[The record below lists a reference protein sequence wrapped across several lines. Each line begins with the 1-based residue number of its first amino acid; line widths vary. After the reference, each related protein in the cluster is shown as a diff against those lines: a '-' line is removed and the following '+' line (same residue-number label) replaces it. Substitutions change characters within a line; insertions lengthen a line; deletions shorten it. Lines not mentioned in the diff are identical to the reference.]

1 MKNEDFDLMDLKLEL
16 QKSKEPLLV
25 RIKKSLSFFK
35 KNNNNEIIFDDC
47 GSSEPIVKTTNL
59 EEIKEKI
66 KNYSYIEEKPE
77 IEIDFKLTEKPRQN
91 FFKEFINWFN
101 SYLFSTFEKD
111 KRKFKIRNRILAL
124 LLFISIFLLFFL
136 NINPKEKEVLNKVV
150 DLEKKYEN
158 IIEKTKNF
166 KIEEKIIIEKEKPK
180 KELNK
185 IIENKSLI
193 SEKSKIEVVEEQ
205 IDIKEIEKI
214 VNKKEEEE
222 EEEIKIVIEDTKETL
237 INEEK
242 SVFPDKEELKKRD
255 NNVKNLFNSIKTKK
269 EQNGKDNN
277 YYNDGYYAIQLA
289 VVKYPERME
298 KEFEVLKNLKLNYTL
313 EKLIT
318 KNNDTLYRIYI
329 GKYKT
334 KDLALKD
341 SEMINKKLN
350 VKSFVKKRN

>member
-25 RIKKSLSFFK
+25 KIKKSLSFKK

-66 KNYSYIEEKPE
+66 KNYSYMEERPE

-136 NINPKEKEVLNKVV
+136 NINSKEKEVLNKVF

-166 KIEEKIIIEKEKPK
+166 KIEEKLIVEKEKPK

-185 IIENKSLI
+185 IVENKSLV
-193 SEKSKIEVVEEQ
+193 SEKTKTEVIEEK

-214 VNKKEEEE
+214 VNKKEDE
-222 EEEIKIVIEDTKETL
+222 EEEIKIVIEDTKENL
-237 INEEK
+237 ITEEK
-242 SVFPDKEELKKRD
+242 SVFPNKEELKTD
-255 NNVKNLFNSIKTKK
+255 TNIKNLFSSIQTQK
-269 EQNGKDNN
+269 EQNIKENN

-298 KEFEVLKNLKLNYTL
+298 KEIEVLKNLK
-313 EKLIT
+313 
-318 KNNDTLYRIYI
+318 
-329 GKYKT
+329 
-334 KDLALKD
+334 
-341 SEMINKKLN
+341 
-350 VKSFVKKRN
+350 